1 MSVAVKITVIVE
13 EAPIYLSLAE
23 DSLYLTHLPPDLLQN
38 NADDINPICRA
49 LQLRILYA
57 VG

>member
-1 MSVAVKITVIVE
+1 VIVE